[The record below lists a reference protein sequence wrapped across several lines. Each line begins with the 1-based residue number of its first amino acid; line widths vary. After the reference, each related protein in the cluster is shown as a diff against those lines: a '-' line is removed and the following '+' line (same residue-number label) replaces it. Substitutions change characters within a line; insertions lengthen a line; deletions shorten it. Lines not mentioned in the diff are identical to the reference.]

1 MDDPPVVAAIL
12 ARNRTA
18 GYRPFCDR
26 STLTNVSRD
35 LQTLRPIESTA
46 QPRTTAMDPTAQPPA
61 SSATI
66 RPASYEG
73 RPLANPDEDI
83 YDQGLAFDIE
93 TMLDRRRVLKL
104 MGFAGLSA
112 GLVALAGCAPGAGAS
127 GSAGAAS
134 TPSGSASASAAS
146 AAECDVI
153 PEETAGP
160 FPGDGSNGPDVLGQS
175 GVVRSDIRSS
185 FGDLSGTAEGVPLT
199 IRIAIQDASK
209 DCAPMANAAV
219 YVWHCDRGGG
229 YSLYSQGVTDQN
241 YLRGVQAAS
250 SDGVVTFESIFP
262 ACYSGR
268 WPHIHFEVYRDLAAA
283 TDDTNKIATSQ
294 IALPEDVCRTVYAT
308 TGYEQSVQNLQQV
321 SLTTDM
327 VFRDDGAAHQLGTV
341 AGDATQGYT
350 VTLEVPV
357 TTT

>member
-1 MDDPPVVAAIL
+1 VGDGRI
-12 ARNRTA
+12 
-18 GYRPFCDR
+18 
-26 STLTNVSRD
+26 LTNVSGD
-35 LQTLRPIESTA
+35 PQTLRPIESTA
-46 QPRTTAMDPTAQPPA
+46 QPRITAVERSTQRPTSTAP
-61 SSATI
+61 T
-66 RPASYEG
+66 RPLTYEG
-73 RPLANPDEDI
+73 RPLANPDVDI

-104 MGFAGLSA
+104 MGFAGLSV
-112 GLVALAGCAPGAGAS
+112 GLVALAGCAPVGGAS

-134 TPSGSASASAAS
+134 TRPSGAGASASAGS
-146 AAECDVI
+146 AADCDVI

-241 YLRGVQAAS
+241 YLRGLQAAG
-250 SDGVVTFESIFP
+250 SDGVVTFQSIFP

-283 TDDTNKIATSQ
+283 TDDANKIATSQ
-294 IALPEDVCRTVYAT
+294 IALPAEVCQTVYAT
-308 TGYEQSVQNLQQV
+308 TGYEQSVQNLQHV

-327 VFRDDGAAHQLGTV
+327 VFRDDGAAHQLGAVT
-341 AGDATQGYT
+341 GDAAQGYA

>member
-1 MDDPPVVAAIL
+1 ME
-12 ARNRTA
+12 
-18 GYRPFCDR
+18 R
-26 STLTNVSRD
+26 ST
-35 LQTLRPIESTA
+35 Q
-46 QPRTTAMDPTAQPPA
+46 
-61 SSATI
+61 
-66 RPASYEG
+66 RPASTAPTQPPTYEG

-112 GLVALAGCAPGAGAS
+112 GLVALAGCAPGGGAS

-134 TPSGSASASAAS
+134 TAPSAAGATASAGSAAD
-146 AAECDVI
+146 CDVI

-241 YLRGVQAAS
+241 YLRGVQAAG

-283 TDDTNKIATSQ
+283 TDDANKIATSQ
-294 IALPEDVCRTVYAT
+294 IALPAEVCQTVYAT

-327 VFRDDGAAHQLGTV
+327 VFRDDGAAHQLGAVT
-341 AGDATQGYT
+341 GDAAQGYT